1 MECLGRS
8 QGQNPRGRRPR
19 GSWPRDLPG
28 HNIHHDTSKAF
39 SYKVIIIATWT
50 SKDGFR
56 SVWVWPMDSLG
67 SIMVII
73 PGGDSEYW

>member
-8 QGQNPRGRRPR
+8 QGQNPRGRRPQ
-19 GSWPRDLPG
+19 GFLQQDLPR

-39 SYKVIIIATWT
+39 SYNVIIIATRT
-50 SKDGFR
+50 SKEGFL
-56 SVWVWPMDSLG
+56 SGWVWPMNSLG

-73 PGGDSEYW
+73 PGLDSEYW